1 MALASHRLALPK
13 ATADDPL
20 AAGKQ
25 VPIVCPGH
33 SRPISELQFSPMTA
47 DGVFLVSA
55 CLDKLPML
63 RRGDTGDWIGTFTGH
78 KGAVWSAK
86 VDATATKAATAGG
99 DFCAKLWDAITG
111 AELREFSHKHIV
123 KTVEFTPD
131 GTKLLS
137 GSSDKTCKLWDLA
150 GGAAD
155 PLAVLEHP
163 EGVNKVVA
171 CSDGNTAISGGKDG
185 VLRVWDLRSATAVRE
200 VKVSPNVVMDLEL
213 SRDGA
218 ILTASSGKTV
228 TFFDARGDYSVLKA
242 HVMPDAEGRGFP
254 NFLEEGGASLA
265 PDGKRFVAGGGDL
278 WVRVF
283 DFETGAQLEC
293 HKGHH
298 GPIRCLRYSPTGES
312 YASGS
317 EDGTIRIW
325 QSDVSGAAPP
335 APPAAGGSS
344 GSS

>member
-13 ATADDPL
+13 ATADVDAP
-20 AAGKQ
+20 GKQ

-33 SRPISELQFSPMTA
+33 SRPISELQFSPVTA
-47 DGVFLVSA
+47 DGVFLISA

-99 DFCAKLWDAITG
+99 DFCAKLWDAISG

-123 KTVEFTPD
+123 KSVEFTPSGD
-131 GTKLLS
+131 QLLTA
-137 GSSDKTCKLWDLA
+137 SSDKTCKLWDLA
-150 GGAAD
+150 GGGAE
-155 PLAVLEHP
+155 PLLVFEHP

-171 CSDGNTAISGGKDG
+171 CPDGATAMTGAKDG
-185 VLRVWDLRSATAVRE
+185 VVRVWDLRSGAMVRE
-200 VKVSPNVVMDLEL
+200 VKVSDKVVMDMEL
-213 SRDGA
+213 SRDA
-218 ILTASSGKTV
+218 ATLTVAAGKTV
-228 TFFDARGDYSVLKA
+228 SFFDARGELGLLKA

-265 PDGKRFVAGGGDL
+265 PDGKRYVAGGGDL

-283 DFETGAQLEC
+283 DFETGAVLEC

-325 QSDVSGAAPP
+325 QSDVSAGGAAPP
-335 APPAAGGSS
+335 APPAAAGSS
-344 GSS
+344 